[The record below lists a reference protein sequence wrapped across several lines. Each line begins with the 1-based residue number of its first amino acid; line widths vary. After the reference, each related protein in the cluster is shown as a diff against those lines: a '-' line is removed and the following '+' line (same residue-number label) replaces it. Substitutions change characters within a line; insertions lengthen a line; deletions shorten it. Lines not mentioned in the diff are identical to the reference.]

1 MTLDLGL
8 QTEGEKALLQGIE
21 HARAGGKPA
30 DAGAFV
36 ALDPRNGQVL
46 AIGSSPTFDP
56 NKFAKPLTKSEYA
69 ALEGK
74 AERARRSVAGA
85 ADRPR
90 RQRHLSDRL
99 DVQADHRDGRRSKR
113 A

>member
-8 QTEGEKALLQGIE
+8 QKEGEKALLEGIE

-46 AIGSSPTFDP
+46 AMGS
-56 NKFAKPLTKSEYA
+56 
-69 ALEGK
+69 
-74 AERARRSVAGA
+74 
-85 ADRPR
+85 
-90 RQRHLSDRL
+90 
-99 DVQADHRDGRRSKR
+99 
-113 A
+113 